1 MLDQVII
8 LCLTLQGSII
18 LFSKAPTAFYMPT
31 KNVHGFQFLQ
41 IHSNTCV
48 FLFSQETVFFFF
60 KSVLLSLSFFSR
72 KHLKTKQNKHF
83 CTKIGSGFT
92 LFSLITHTLVNIG
105 FKTFSESSLDT
116 WKLKGQKKI
125 ELHGGNRKSRES
137 SK

>member
-1 MLDQVII
+1 MFNFARKHHTVFQSTYSI
-8 LCLTLQGSII
+8 LHAHKKCAWFPVSPDSLQH
-18 LFSKAPTAFYMPT
+18 LCFS
-31 KNVHGFQFLQ
+31 
-41 IHSNTCV
+41 V
-48 FLFSQETVFFFF
+48 FSRNCFFFF